1 MPGNPSAK
9 RFREPADA
17 MDVISPTSGDA
28 LGLAEDQAASP
39 PPGGD
44 AAGAATAASDR
55 GAATAATPPA
65 DLMT

>member
-39 PPGGD
+39 PP
-44 AAGAATAASDR
+44 AGTR
-55 GAATAATPPA
+55 RERRRRRPTGEPPP
-65 DLMT
+65 LPRHLQT